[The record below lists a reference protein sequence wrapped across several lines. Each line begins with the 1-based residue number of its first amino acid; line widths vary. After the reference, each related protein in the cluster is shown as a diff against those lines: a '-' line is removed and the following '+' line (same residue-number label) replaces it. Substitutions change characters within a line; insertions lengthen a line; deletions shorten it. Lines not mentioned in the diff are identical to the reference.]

1 MKKLFLVVLVVL
13 SLLNAAFATS
23 FIGAKETGMGN
34 CGAALSTGLSAVAYN
49 PAGLMAGPDNGF
61 ELSLG
66 GSAKNIDQLVNSVSA
81 TNDLAT
87 YLVNNLNTNLDANG
101 TVACLLG
108 VSVNKVGI
116 SLLVPSLVATLAKP
130 AATIAGSASASLRY
144 DAALTLGKTFATPGM
159 PFASLDVGTNIK
171 MINYG
176 YGSLN
181 ATGTLPLTATQTYGT
196 GSGFGFDVGARTT
209 LKVPGFTTFSLGLS
223 VNDIAASVTVAEPK
237 SRTDTFNV
245 DNTITEGTVTTGSSQ
260 TLNYP
265 TSILFGCAG
274 SIPAFGLGLAA
285 DIESISGGSGSLS
298 NTNTITHLGLE
309 YPMFA
314 NVLIARAGLVSGQ
327 NIARTTVGAK
337 LNIPYLVLEV
347 AGIFDGI
354 TPANTAYVI
363 DIGTA
368 F

>member
-1 MKKLFLVVLVVL
+1 MKKLLLVVFVVL
-13 SLLNAAFATS
+13 SLMNAAFATS
-23 FIGAKETGMGN
+23 FIGAKETGMGG
-34 CGAALSTGLSAVAYN
+34 CGAALSTGLNAVAYN
-49 PAGLMAGPDNGF
+49 PAGLMAGPSNGF

-66 GSAKNIDQLVNSVSA
+66 ASAQNIDQLINSAAAAS
-81 TNDLAT
+81 DLAT
-87 YLVNNLNTNLDANG
+87 YLVNNLNTNLSANG

-144 DAALTLGKTFATPGM
+144 DAAVTLGKTFATPGL

-171 MINYG
+171 LINYG

-181 ATGTLPLTATQTYGT
+181 ATGTLPLSATQTYGT

-209 LKVPGFTTFSLGLS
+209 LNVPGFTTFLVGLS
-223 VNDIAASVTVAEPK
+223 VIDIAASVNVASPK
-237 SRTDTFNV
+237 SRTDTFNI
-245 DNTITEGTVTTGSSQ
+245 DNTITEGAVTTGSAQ

-265 TSILFGCAG
+265 TGIIIGCAG
-274 SIPAFGLGLAA
+274 NIPAFGLGLAA
-285 DIESISGGSGSLS
+285 DIESISGGSGSLANS
-298 NTNTITHLGLE
+298 NTITHLGLE
-309 YPMFA
+309 YPMFLNA
-314 NVLIARAGLVSGQ
+314 LILRGGLISGQ
-327 NIARTTVGAK
+327 NIARTTLGVK
-337 LNIPYLVLEV
+337 LNIPYLILEV
-347 AGIFDGI
+347 SGLFDGI
-354 TPANTAYVI
+354 TPTNTAYVI